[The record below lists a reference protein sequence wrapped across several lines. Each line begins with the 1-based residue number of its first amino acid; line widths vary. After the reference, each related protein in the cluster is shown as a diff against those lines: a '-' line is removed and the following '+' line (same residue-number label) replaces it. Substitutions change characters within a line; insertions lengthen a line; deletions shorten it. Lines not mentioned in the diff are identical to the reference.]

1 MSTLQLSEG
10 LGSFQTLL
18 GLGNSLKHI
27 DTTHIY
33 ARTIP
38 VEEWSQDSNRVVW
51 TDEAE
56 TIWHLLREGKPLT
69 QANEAAESASSPGSQ
84 AGNGQDAQDAAQTA
98 GNGPDAGN
106 STQSPSASDAALP
119 KPDPRTG
126 LITMPDK
133 TLIDP
138 NTGGT
143 VDPDDGTIKDA
154 NTGQYIGMADRY
166 LFATVC
172 AVPAQR

>member
-1 MSTLQLSEG
+1 M
-10 LGSFQTLL
+10 
-18 GLGNSLKHI
+18 
-27 DTTHIY
+27 TH
-33 ARTIP
+33 
-38 VEEWSQDSNRVVW
+38 SN
-51 TDEAE
+51 EAE
-56 TIWHLLREGKPLT
+56 V
-69 QANEAAESASSPGSQ
+69 SASSSCNQ
-84 AGNGQDAQDAAQTA
+84 AGNGQDAQDAQNPQGNTQTA
-98 GNGPDAGN
+98 GNGSDAGG
-106 STQSPSASDAALP
+106 SAQSSSAP

-133 TLIDP
+133 TLVDP